1 MNKPSP
7 ILLFPPYGRMAR
19 ISRPKLFGIGRH
31 EGVLLPDGRV
41 VHTSADGG
49 TKLCAYAEFK
59 SGHVVQVEH
68 ELPVQQHR
76 SAIGVLND
84 LLAANAPYDLIT
96 NNCEI
101 FSRRV
106 VLEEPKSPQVGFWAV
121 AAICMAAWF
130 VSQQKVIA

>member
-19 ISRPKLFGIGRH
+19 ISRPKLFGLGRH

-49 TKLCAYAEFK
+49 TQLCAYGEFK

-68 ELPVQQHR
+68 ELPIPQHR
-76 SAIGVLND
+76 SAIVVLNA
-84 LLAANAPYDLIT
+84 LLAANTPYDLIT

-121 AAICMAAWF
+121 AALCMAAWF